1 VNFETTTDKLISRL
15 LSATT
20 MRQRVIAN
28 NIANAS
34 TPGFLR
40 GTVPFEE
47 QLRAAQARGQTDFSN
62 LVPEIVTDTE
72 TPPGFDGNNVTLEAE
87 MNSLQENR
95 ITYELYAAI
104 LSSRSQMLRASIEGR

>member
-1 VNFETTTDKLISRL
+1 MNFENATDVLISRL
-15 LSATT
+15 MSATT
-20 MRQRVIAN
+20 LRQRVIAN

-40 GTVPFEE
+40 GTVPFEAK
-47 QLRAAQARGQTDFSN
+47 LREAMDRGVTDFSK
-62 LVPEIVTDTE
+62 LKPEVVTDTE
-72 TPPGFDGNNVTLEAE
+72 TAPGFDGNNVTLEAE

-104 LSSRSQMLRASIEGR
+104 LSTRTSMLQSAIQGR

>member
-1 VNFETTTDKLISRL
+1 MQFDTATDRLISRL

-28 NIANAS
+28 NIANSS
-34 TPGFLR
+34 TAGFLR

-47 QLRAAQARGQTDFSN
+47 KLREAIDRGDTDFTN
-62 LVPEIVTDTE
+62 LKPEIVTDTE

-87 MNSLQENR
+87 LNSMQENR

-104 LSSRSQMLRASIEGR
+104 LATRSKMMQASIEGR